1 MLKSMDEVR
10 RSEQG
15 KWSRNRK
22 AGRKLP
28 MIPKGRMTDEQKAVT
43 EGLIKKFP
51 KTGRAFGMVQVLDD
65 VHGCTQKT
73 EAEESLKKLM
83 GWMNRSRLEP
93 MKTAAK
99 TLKEN
104 KDTILNY
111 FDNRITNALAEGLD
125 SMIQT
130 AKRRARGFAT
140 LKGYTCMI
148 FLVVGRLK
156 LSCPELFA
164 ASTMKT

>member
-1 MLKSMDEVR
+1 
-10 RSEQG
+10 
-15 KWSRNRK
+15 
-22 AGRKLP
+22 
-28 MIPKGRMTDEQKAVT
+28 
-43 EGLIKKFP
+43 
-51 KTGRAFGMVQVLDD
+51 
-65 VHGCTQKT
+65 
-73 EAEESLKKLM
+73 
-83 GWMNRSRLEP
+83 